1 MQDLA
6 QLERWMM
13 TAISEPHIVLGYGS
27 LMNGDSRSRHSGI
40 PHDGVEV
47 EVYGFERGWITRS
60 EPERQTYVGAYQ
72 KSNGWLNAQLV
83 PTHLDPA
90 LQKREQDYRFTAV
103 TIDQLNFELSD
114 DLTERLIE
122 WLKQRDIWI
131 CESLKIEPSE
141 PDYPVHQSYIDT
153 CLAGCLELGGEA
165 AARRFIASTAGWE
178 HDRVNDR
185 TAPRYPRAAR
195 VNPEDFVVIDQLLSE
210 R

>member
-6 QLERWMM
+6 QLERWM
-13 TAISEPHIVLGYGS
+13 TAISEPHVVLGYGS

-165 AARRFIASTAGWE
+165 AARRFIASTNGWE

>member
-6 QLERWMM
+6 QLERWM

-165 AARRFIASTAGWE
+165 AARRFIASTTGWE

>member
-6 QLERWMM
+6 QLERWM
-13 TAISEPHIVLGYGS
+13 TAISEPHVVLGYGS

-165 AARRFIASTAGWE
+165 AARRFIASTTGWE